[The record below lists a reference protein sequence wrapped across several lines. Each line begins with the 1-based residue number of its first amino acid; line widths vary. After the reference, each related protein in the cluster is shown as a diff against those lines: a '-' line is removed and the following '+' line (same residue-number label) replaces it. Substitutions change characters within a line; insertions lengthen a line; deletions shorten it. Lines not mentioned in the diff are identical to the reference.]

1 MQNPEDHIINCYC
14 ITNPTE
20 IQESLEANF
29 IYPNIP
35 FTNFYTFA
43 GWKKNYL
50 TKNTQEI
57 NTKIKQGISL
67 TSR

>member
-1 MQNPEDHIINCYC
+1 MNCYC

-35 FTNFYTFA
+35 FKNFYAFA
-43 GWKKNYL
+43 GWKKKLFDKKYSRNQYKDQTRHFSDVTL
-50 TKNTQEI
+50 TK
-57 NTKIKQGISL
+57 
-67 TSR
+67 TS